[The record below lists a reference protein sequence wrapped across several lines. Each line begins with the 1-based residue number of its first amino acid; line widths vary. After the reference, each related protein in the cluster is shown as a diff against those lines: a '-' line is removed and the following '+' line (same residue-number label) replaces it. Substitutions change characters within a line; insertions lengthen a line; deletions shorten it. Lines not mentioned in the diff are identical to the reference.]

1 VEGTAVAAP
10 VSSPHVQFTSPFAA
24 VASVSR
30 ASSVAEEDAESRR
43 ACCQVWTQIW
53 LCDKNCCHGTCHQQ
67 TLHACSGSLLKAT
80 LYASAHATTWRPT
93 DRVAVMMQRIAV
105 RGGTAVQWDRWSR
118 QRDRVTAAS
127 QQKLSSKAA
136 AADDDVRSARMSR
149 SQMAVREC
157 TYAVVMNHDS
167 PPCTPNTTRGS
178 ALCGLNTGSI
188 VLVRLLWCAH
198 CCTPEQTHC
207 SVAYP
212 CSSYWVNYVLPTEP
226 GHGFHGVR
234 PPCEQ
239 SAHRDTATKVLP

>member
-1 VEGTAVAAP
+1 MTSRSGAGVAQPPAGAFQLEDEEDEVEGTAVAAP

-118 QRDRVTAAS
+118 QRDRVTAGLAAEAE
-127 QQKLSSKAA
+127 QQS
-136 AADDDVRSARMSR
+136 
-149 SQMAVREC
+149 
-157 TYAVVMNHDS
+157 
-167 PPCTPNTTRGS
+167 
-178 ALCGLNTGSI
+178 CGG
-188 VLVRLLWCAH
+188 
-198 CCTPEQTHC
+198 
-207 SVAYP
+207 
-212 CSSYWVNYVLPTEP
+212 
-226 GHGFHGVR
+226 
-234 PPCEQ
+234 
-239 SAHRDTATKVLP
+239 